1 MLPLTDVSL
10 SPPMRP
16 CEGCPPG
23 LPGGFIDTLN
33 DAEDTEI
40 ESSQQEVGGIEL
52 VWRTSSTVEF

>member
-23 LPGGFIDTLN
+23 LPGGFIDTRN
-33 DAEDTEI
+33 DAGDTDM

-52 VWRTSSTVEF
+52 VW